1 MKLDGK
7 QNEHTTFRILCGEI
21 IQAISK
27 NMSKTE
33 FKSYITEQYNK
44 FVSDTNH
51 GYDSSEYKVGTALY
65 KELEAFERRSQAAR
79 PEKTGPKR

>member
-1 MKLDGK
+1 MKLDGNQK
-7 QNEHTTFRILCGEI
+7 GHTNFRNLCGGI
-21 IQAISK
+21 IHAISE

-33 FKSYITEQYNK
+33 FEYYITGQYNK
-44 FVSDTNH
+44 FMLDTKH
-51 GYDSSEYKVGTALY
+51 DYDSSEYKVGTALY